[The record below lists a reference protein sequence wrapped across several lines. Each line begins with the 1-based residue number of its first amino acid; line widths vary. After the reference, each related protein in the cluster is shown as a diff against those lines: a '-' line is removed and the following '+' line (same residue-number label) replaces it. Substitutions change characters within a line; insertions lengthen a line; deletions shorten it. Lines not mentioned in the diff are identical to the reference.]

1 VLGFMSENEKL
12 RAMFLTSGAWV
23 RLTSD
28 CWTSIQNLNYMCITA
43 HFIDSNQNLHKRI
56 LNFCLIPNHK
66 GQIIG
71 GKIESCMLE

>member
-1 VLGFMSENEKL
+1 VLGFMSKNEKL

-43 HFIDSNQNLHKRI
+43 HFIDSD
-56 LNFCLIPNHK
+56 
-66 GQIIG
+66 
-71 GKIESCMLE
+71 